1 MAPQN
6 KILTMSHCRENAA
19 NGLAMYQR
27 AGERNCRLRVV
38 VLTCAKIGYDSL
50 SRRMQDLQISI
61 QYWCKKAA
69 FLAEP
74 DTIPYRVS
82 IQAS

>member
-38 VLTCAKIGYDSL
+38 VLTSAKIGTTRCLDACKICRFRSSIGVKRL
-50 SRRMQDLQISI
+50 HFLQNRTRFPI
-61 QYWCKKAA
+61 
-69 FLAEP
+69 
-74 DTIPYRVS
+74 V
-82 IQAS
+82 